1 MSRSLV
7 IGVGTGLLSLV
18 AFGLWWERR
27 QRLAAQAEWRRVLPV
42 PPPLVALTSLPV
54 EDAAPSEREPMS
66 AAEPQLSAQPTE
78 AAPRPFSI
86 DDAEAGAP
94 EDLGLTFLRGATE
107 SDGASEE
114 PDFYGFHVQ
123 ESP

>member
-42 PPPLVALTSLPV
+42 PPPLVALSTAPAGYVL
-54 EDAAPSEREPMS
+54 PSEPEPLS
-66 AAEPQLSAQPTE
+66 AAELQLSAQPTIN
-78 AAPRPFSI
+78 APRPFSI

-94 EDLGLTFLRGATE
+94 EDLGLSFLRGATE